1 MKTSRTFISRKLPW
15 NASGPAEKKLSPWKK
30 WSDVLAWQI
39 EFSPEANKSLMS
51 LGSSAEKQIAKFMRN
66 RISNLNDPRSI
77 GEPMKGSRFAGL
89 WRYRSGDYRVLCE
102 IQDEK
107 ITILVV
113 LVGHRQKIY
122 K

>member
-1 MKTSRTFISRKLPW
+1 M
-15 NASGPAEKKLSPWKK
+15 
-30 WSDVLAWQI
+30 AWQI
-39 EFSPEANKSLMS
+39 EFSPEADKILIG
-51 LGSSAEKQIAKFMRN
+51 LGSNAEKQIAKFMRQ
-66 RISNLNDPRSI
+66 RVSNLDNPRSI

-89 WRYRSGDYRVLCE
+89 WRYRSGDYRILCE

-113 LVGHRQKIY
+113 SLGHRREVY